1 MVLLLLAVTPFRMVA
16 AVRHADVEHTSTG
29 FSPWQ
34 RDANGLPY
42 RWAGSRASF
51 FVPSSARAV
60 RIPLRRGPSAPP
72 AVEVRIFLDGVEAD
86 RVVLS
91 EDADARTVRLILARR
106 ANTPFVRIDL
116 ASTAPASPPLN
127 VEPTSSGGVLM
138 VARPVIE
145 P

>member
-1 MVLLLLAVTPFRMVA
+1 
-16 AVRHADVEHTSTG
+16 
-29 FSPWQ
+29 
-34 RDANGLPY
+34 
-42 RWAGSRASF
+42 
-51 FVPSSARAV
+51 
-60 RIPLRRGPSAPP
+60 
-72 AVEVRIFLDGVEAD
+72 VEVRIFLDGVEAD
-86 RVVLS
+86 RIVLS

-116 ASTAPASPPLN
+116 ESAAPASPALN